1 MRKSCFDGAVGIEQG
16 KISQH
21 DDIVALLS
29 CALGQNGH
37 SADYVAACTG
47 DELFHCSEALAGGY
61 NVVNDEDAL
70 ALDKLGV
77 GRVDNKALHVHGGD
91 GLDVDFKHAAH
102 VSLGAFSGEE
112 VFLRAALARHFV

>member
-37 SADYVAACTG
+37 SADYVAFMHTLISSASAVSITRRCT
-47 DELFHCSEALAGGY
+47 SM
-61 NVVNDEDAL
+61 VVMDLTWTSNTPL
-70 ALDKLGV
+70 M
-77 GRVDNKALHVHGGD
+77 
-91 GLDVDFKHAAH
+91 
-102 VSLGAFSGEE
+102 
-112 VFLRAALARHFV
+112 